1 MKNTC
6 HADGTDARFS
16 GGLLSPVTLVLVGVI
31 VAAAM
36 VSILSGYGL
45 PQIAVLARARAVLV
59 SAVMMFGF
67 CGLVLTA
74 FLRLSDRIRHILV
87 VLFGA
92 AFMCSGFVAL
102 VGWFAVSGAS
112 CCRL

>member
-1 MKNTC
+1 MKNARY
-6 HADGTDARFS
+6 ADGTVARFN
-16 GGLLSPVTLVLVGVI
+16 GGLLSPVALVLFLAVV
-31 VAAAM
+31 VAAM

-45 PQIAVLARARAVLV
+45 PQVAVLARARAVLV
-59 SAVMMFGF
+59 SAVMMLDF

-74 FLRLSDRIRHILV
+74 LLGLSERLRRVLA

-92 AFMCSGFVAL
+92 ALLGSGFVAL

>member
-1 MKNTC
+1 MKSTS
-6 HADGTDARFS
+6 HADGTDARLS
-16 GGLLSPVTLVLVGVI
+16 DGLLSPVALVLFAAI
-31 VAAAM
+31 VLAAT
-36 VSILSGYGL
+36 VSILTGYGL

-59 SAVMMFGF
+59 SVAMMLGF
-67 CGLVLTA
+67 CGLLLTA
-74 FLRLSDRIRHILV
+74 LLGLSDRLRHILV

-92 AFMCSGFVAL
+92 AFLGSGFVAL

>member
-1 MKNTC
+1 MKNTR

-16 GGLLSPVTLVLVGVI
+16 GGLLSPVALVLFAVI

-59 SAVMMFGF
+59 SVAMMLGF

-74 FLRLSDRIRHILV
+74 LLGLSDRLRRVLA

-92 AFMCSGFVAL
+92 ALLGSGFVAL

>member
-16 GGLLSPVTLVLVGVI
+16 GWLLSPMALVLFAVL

-45 PQIAVLARARAVLV
+45 PQIAVLTSARVALISVA
-59 SAVMMFGF
+59 MMFGF
-67 CGLVLTA
+67 SGLVLTA
-74 FLRLSDRIRHILV
+74 FLRLSDRLRHILV

-92 AFMCSGFVAL
+92 AFLCSGFVAL

-112 CCRL
+112 GGWL

>member
-1 MKNTC
+1 MKNAR
-6 HADGTDARFS
+6 HADGTVARFN
-16 GGLLSPVTLVLVGVI
+16 GGLFSPVALVLFLAVV
-31 VAAAM
+31 VAAM

-45 PQIAVLARARAVLV
+45 PQVAVLARARAVLV
-59 SAVMMFGF
+59 SAVMMLGF

-74 FLRLSDRIRHILV
+74 LLGLSERLRCVLA

-92 AFMCSGFVAL
+92 ALLGSGFVAL

>member
-1 MKNTC
+1 MKNTSQS
-6 HADGTDARFS
+6 DGTDARFN
-16 GGLLSPVTLVLVGVI
+16 GGLLSPVALVLFAAI
-31 VAAAM
+31 VVAVL

-59 SAVMMFGF
+59 SAVMMLGF

-74 FLRLSDRIRHILV
+74 LLGLSDRLRRVLA

-92 AFMCSGFVAL
+92 ALLVSGFVAL

-112 CCRL
+112 G

>member
-6 HADGTDARFS
+6 QTDGTDSRFS
-16 GGLLSPVTLVLVGVI
+16 GGLLSPAALVLFAAI

-36 VSILSGYGL
+36 VSIISGYGL
-45 PQIAVLARARAVLV
+45 PQIAVLARARSVLV
-59 SAVMMFGF
+59 SAVMMLGF

-74 FLRLSDRIRHILV
+74 LLGLSERLRRVLA

-92 AFMCSGFVAL
+92 ALLGSGFVAL

-112 CCRL
+112 GGWL